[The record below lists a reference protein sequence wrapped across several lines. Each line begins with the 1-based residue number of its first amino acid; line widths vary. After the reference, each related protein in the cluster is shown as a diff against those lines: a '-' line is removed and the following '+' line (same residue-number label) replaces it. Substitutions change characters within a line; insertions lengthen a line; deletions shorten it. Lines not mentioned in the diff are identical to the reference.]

1 MFGGTDTTATSIEWA
16 MAEVMQNVNV
26 MKRVQEELVEVV
38 GLNNI
43 IEESHLP
50 KQQYLDVV
58 IKEPFGCTL
67 CSLS

>member
-16 MAEVMQNVNV
+16 TAEVMQNVNV

-50 KQQYLDVV
+50 KLQYLDAV